1 MSSVT
6 RAAEAVVDNAEAV
19 VDTAKTAAEEVAQ
32 SAKQEAD
39 AYRGDEPRPL
49 GSFLGLIGVYVAV
62 VGLAAGLATRW
73 RRWPER
79 IPWSDLALGTVAT
92 HQAAMLV
99 SKDTVVA
106 PLRAPFTRFEGPAGE
121 GKLNESVR
129 GTGVRKAVG
138 ELVTCPF
145 CLGQWFATFWAIG
158 FVFAPRPT
166 RIAAAA
172 LTATSGASWL
182 DRLEGRLQE

>member
-19 VDTAKTAAEEVAQ
+19 VDNAKTATEEVAH

-92 HQAAMLV
+92 HQAAMMV

-129 GTGVRKAVG
+129 GTGVRKAMG
-138 ELVTCPF
+138 ELITCPF

-172 LTATSGASWL
+172 LTATAGASWL
-182 DRLEGRLQE
+182 DRLEGRLQK